1 MMHRPYFNT
10 VSMDGEPSA
19 IDTAIRDI
27 LADPDRGLFETLI
40 GRNLNIDDDHTHN
53 MTMYGTNHDV
63 VINSIQIFTPPF
75 MRDDPRRWTFGF
87 RTRYM
92 PLEFISALARRFG
105 CDIEYHVESRA
116 DTDSWS
122 HLYSTYNRHGA
133 ITYTGQTPPP
143 ESTPTSIYRSHKSQ
157 IYHERISNDG

>member
-10 VSMDGEPSA
+10 VCMDGEPSA

-27 LADPDRGLFETLI
+27 LADPDRGLFEALI

-75 MRDDPRRWTFGF
+75 MRDNPRRWTFGF

-105 CDIEYHVESRA
+105 CAIEYHAESRA
-116 DTDSWS
+116 DMDSWS
-122 HLYSTYNRHGA
+122 HLYATYNRHGA

-157 IYHERISNDG
+157 IYHERISND